1 MRRGPLRDLRV
12 IEFAALGPAP
22 FCGML
27 LSDLGA
33 DVIRIDR
40 PGGSDLGSARIPTHA
55 DVLSRGRRSLAVD
68 LKKPQAVAACLRL
81 MERADVLIEGFRPG
95 VMERL
100 GLAPAAALAR
110 NPRLVYARM
119 TGWGQSGP
127 YAALAGHDLNYLS
140 ITGAAHAIGTAGK
153 PVPPLNLV
161 GDFGGGAL
169 YLAFGILAAIVH
181 ARASG
186 EGQVVDCAM
195 CDGVASLMASVY
207 ALKAADEWLD
217 RREANYVDGGAY
229 FYAAYCCADGK
240 WISVAAL
247 EPKFY
252 TVLLRKMGLEDADCA
267 SHADRSQ
274 WPRMRQKFAEVF
286 ASKTRAHWCA
296 IMQGA
301 DACFAPVL
309 DLDEAPRDAHN
320 AARGTFIELQG
331 IVQPA
336 PAPKFLRTPGAVQ
349 SPPPEIGQHSREV
362 LLDWGWSPAEVAQL
376 LDDAVLVPQR
386 DSRNK

>member
-1 MRRGPLRDLRV
+1 MRQGPLRDLKV

-40 PGGSDLGSARIPTHA
+40 PGGSDLGSTRIPVHA
-55 DVLSRGRRSLAVD
+55 DILSRGRRSIALD
-68 LKKPQAVAACLRL
+68 LKKPQAVAGCLRL
-81 MERADVLIEGFRPG
+81 TERADVVIEGFRPG

-100 GLAPAAALAR
+100 GLSPDACLAR
-110 NPRLVYARM
+110 NPRLVYGRM

-127 YAALAGHDLNYLS
+127 YAALAGHDLNYIA
-140 ITGAAHAIGTAGK
+140 ITGAAHAIGTAQK
-153 PVPPLNLV
+153 PVPPLNLA

-169 YLAFGILAAIVH
+169 YLAFGVLAAIIH
-181 ARASG
+181 ARSTG

-207 ALKAADEWLD
+207 ALKAAGEWLD
-217 RREANYVDGGAY
+217 ERQANYVDGGAY
-229 FYAAYCCADGK
+229 FYDAYCCADGK

-252 TVLLRKMGLEDADCA
+252 SVLLQKMGLEDPGCA
-267 SHADRSQ
+267 AHADRSQ

-286 ASKTRAHWCA
+286 ASKTRAQWCA

-320 AARGTFIELQG
+320 TARRTFVELDG
-331 IVQPA
+331 VVQPA
-336 PAPKFLRTPGAVQ
+336 PAPRFLRTPGAVQ
-349 SPPPEIGQHSREV
+349 SPPPAIGQLGREA
-362 LLDWGWSPAEVAQL
+362 LLDWGWSAAEVERL
-376 LDDAVLVPQR
+376 LDCGALELE
-386 DSRNK
+386 